1 MQGRR
6 GGVGGVQ
13 PLFKKKIF
21 FFITSL
27 LNINLFSN
35 DNIIVSTSETL
46 KQELSSKHK
55 QKTCLCFY
63 SQRKHFF

>member
-6 GGVGGVQ
+6 GGVRGVQ
-13 PLFKKKIF
+13 PLFLKKKI
-21 FFITSL
+21 FITSL

>member
-13 PLFKKKIF
+13 PLLKKKNF
-21 FFITSL
+21 VITSL